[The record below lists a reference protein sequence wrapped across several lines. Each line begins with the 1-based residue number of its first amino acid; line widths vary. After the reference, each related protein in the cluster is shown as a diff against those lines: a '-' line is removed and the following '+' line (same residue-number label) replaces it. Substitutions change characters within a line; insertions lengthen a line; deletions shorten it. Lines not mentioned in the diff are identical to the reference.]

1 MAPAQAHFRSASL
14 CIRTPGVGWDA
25 RRDPS
30 EAGATPRQRILRLA
44 RSGLN
49 AYRYAVPDAFDS
61 SPSLAD
67 KRAALLAQLG
77 GLRHPQ
83 ERLQWLVE
91 QARLRPALT
100 AEWRTEAH
108 RVPGCLANLW
118 LVIEWREG
126 RCWFQCDSDSQIVR
140 AVAGL
145 LCEFYSGQKPAE
157 ILALEPGFLEQVGIN
172 QHLTANRR
180 NVLSR
185 VWERI
190 RGFAEQRAWKG

>member
-1 MAPAQAHFRSASL
+1 M
-14 CIRTPGVGWDA
+14 TDA
-25 RRDPS
+25 RADCPTLAAKRD
-30 EAGATPRQRILRLA
+30 
-44 RSGLN
+44 
-49 AYRYAVPDAFDS
+49 
-61 SPSLAD
+61 
-67 KRAALLAQLG
+67 ALLARLG
-77 GLRHPQ
+77 GFRHPQ

-91 QARLRPALT
+91 QARLRPALA
-100 AEWRTEAH
+100 AEFKTEAH

-118 LVIEWREG
+118 LVAEGRAG

-145 LCEFYSGQKPAE
+145 LCDFYSGQPVGE
-157 ILALEPGFLEQVGIN
+157 ILAMEPVFLEQVGIN

-190 RGFAEQRAWKG
+190 RAFADQRKEQD

>member
-1 MAPAQAHFRSASL
+1 M
-14 CIRTPGVGWDA
+14 
-25 RRDPS
+25 
-30 EAGATPRQRILRLA
+30 
-44 RSGLN
+44 
-49 AYRYAVPDAFDS
+49 
-61 SPSLAD
+61 
-67 KRAALLAQLG
+67 
-77 GLRHPQ
+77 
-83 ERLQWLVE
+83 
-91 QARLRPALT
+91 RPALT

-118 LVIEWREG
+118 LVVEWREG
-126 RCWFQCDSDSQIVR
+126 RCWFLCDSDSQIVR

>member
-1 MAPAQAHFRSASL
+1 ME
-14 CIRTPGVGWDA
+14 DA
-25 RRDPS
+25 LIP
-30 EAGATPRQRILRLA
+30 RLA
-44 RSGLN
+44 CGVPRGYRSLV
-49 AYRYAVPDAFDS
+49 ADILDS
-61 SPSLAD
+61 VPSLAV
-67 KRAALLAQLG
+67 KRDALLAHLG
-77 GLRHPQ
+77 GFRHHQ

-91 QARLRPALT
+91 QARQRAPLA
-100 AEWRTEAH
+100 AESKIETH

-118 LVIEWREG
+118 LVAESREG
-126 RCWFQCDSDSQIVR
+126 RCYFQCDSDSQIVR

-157 ILALEPGFLEQVGIN
+157 ICAMPPGFLEQVGIN

-190 RGFAEQRAWKG
+190 RSFAEQNKEQD

>member
-1 MAPAQAHFRSASL
+1 M
-14 CIRTPGVGWDA
+14 
-25 RRDPS
+25 
-30 EAGATPRQRILRLA
+30 
-44 RSGLN
+44 N
-49 AYRYAVPDAFDS
+49 AA
-61 SPSLAD
+61 PSLAD
-67 KRAALLAQLG
+67 KRAALLTQLG
-77 GLRHPQ
+77 GFRHPQ

-91 QARLRPALT
+91 QARLRPAFPIELKK
-100 AEWRTEAH
+100 EEH

-118 LVIEWREG
+118 LVAESREG

-145 LCEFYSGQKPAE
+145 LCEFYSGQAPTE
-157 ILALEPGFLEQVGIN
+157 ILNVEPSFLEQVGIN

-190 RGFAEQRAWKG
+190 HGFAGPHSEGAPSIARLG